1 LLLGFSPQ
9 ICLHCCPHRAL
20 CICICGTFLSEQ
32 TASINIHVGILLLHV
47 TCMMCVLPCC
57 WVLLLLQLLLLLPGP
72 SRHMA
77 G

>member
-1 LLLGFSPQ
+1 
-9 ICLHCCPHRAL
+9 
-20 CICICGTFLSEQ
+20 
-32 TASINIHVGILLLHV
+32 LLLHV

-57 WVLLLLQLLLLLPGP
+57 WLLLLLLLPGP